1 MANTENE
8 SLGRGNLL
16 KTLTSQGNTSA
27 SNLPAYDIWSRD
39 SKSLPPI
46 SPSQLS
52 RDDSLTEFNASHYNS
67 SIFPSIFQR
76 LNTKP
81 IQRAKMN
88 TDLNEV
94 TPNRPKIARSQKK
107 SRTSFFDEMQHR
119 NESQYLRIQAV
130 AKEQMEIYEKYSR
143 EMEEKIRRQREEM
156 KKKAQRFL
164 DKLAYQEEKK
174 KEDNIYRSSFGRI
187 WRHHRIMQRRA
198 LNLEPMNASSS
209 KNNKT
214 DIT

>member
-1 MANTENE
+1 MLHAIYSFLQNTENE

-16 KTLTSQGNTSA
+16 KTLTSQSNTSA

-67 SIFPSIFQR
+67 SIFPSLFQR
-76 LNTKP
+76 LNTKQ

-94 TPNRPKIARSQKK
+94 SRIDALRVTGYSFRGSNYFIFIVVSHHIRGKLLNKRICKFFPLKVDPILKELHYPGQQTNKVIKVVFSHK
-107 SRTSFFDEMQHR
+107 SCFQS
-119 NESQYLRIQAV
+119 
-130 AKEQMEIYEKYSR
+130 
-143 EMEEKIRRQREEM
+143 
-156 KKKAQRFL
+156 
-164 DKLAYQEEKK
+164 
-174 KEDNIYRSSFGRI
+174 
-187 WRHHRIMQRRA
+187 
-198 LNLEPMNASSS
+198 
-209 KNNKT
+209 
-214 DIT
+214 

>member
-16 KTLTSQGNTSA
+16 KTLTSQSNTSA

-67 SIFPSIFQR
+67 SIFPSLFQR

-88 TDLNEV
+88 TDLTEV
-94 TPNRPKIARSQKK
+94 TPYRPKIARSQKK

-119 NESQYLRIQAV
+119 NEVSRRLSLPWQGRWSTTDDFATVLFLVVLFPGALEEL
-130 AKEQMEIYEKYSR
+130 AKSVPVH
-143 EMEEKIRRQREEM
+143 
-156 KKKAQRFL
+156 
-164 DKLAYQEEKK
+164 
-174 KEDNIYRSSFGRI
+174 S
-187 WRHHRIMQRRA
+187 
-198 LNLEPMNASSS
+198 
-209 KNNKT
+209 
-214 DIT
+214 